1 MDIQQMKYLIAIV
14 QNDFNIT
21 KAARKLFITQSA
33 LSQFINNFERDEKI
47 EIMNRKNGRLI
58 GLTPSGERV
67 YNYALEILRM
77 QNRLIQIITEES
89 AVQKGTVNIGVH
101 QTVLRIFFSNFIPR
115 FLEENGEANVKFIE
129 GGMVDI
135 RQQLLD
141 GNLNVSILLEP
152 TELDEDHYEEY
163 TIARTEIAAYVRPD
177 HPLTKVKSLTVNDLA
192 QYPLVSFGDN
202 DTVFHLVKNRLE
214 EKGVDNEFL
223 YTSDSWDFLVESA
236 INSDIVALLPTVD
249 FGNFQKRLDLIGI
262 EDLRFAEPIPYILK
276 IVRPIKREYQ
286 PFEDYVFNELLE
298 LFYKP
303 DKSLRFDYLN

>member
-152 TELDEDHYEEY
+152 TELDEDHFEEY

-177 HPLTKVKSLTVNDLA
+177 HPLTQVKSLTVNDLA
-192 QYPLVSFGDN
+192 KYPLVSFGDN

-249 FGNFQKRLDLIGI
+249 FGNFQKRLELIGI

>member
-214 EKGVDNEFL
+214 EKGVDKEFL

-236 INSDIVALLPTVD
+236 MNSDIVALLPTVD

>member
-47 EIMNRKNGRLI
+47 EIMNRKNGRLT

-67 YNYALEILRM
+67 YSYAQEILRM
-77 QNRLIQIITEES
+77 QSRLTRIISEES
-89 AVQKGTVNIGVH
+89 TVQKGTVNIGIH

-152 TELDEDHYEEY
+152 TELDEDHFEEY

-177 HPLTKVKSLTVNDLA
+177 HPLTQVKSLTVNDLA
-192 QYPLVSFGDN
+192 KYPLVSFGDN

-214 EKGVDNEFL
+214 EKGVDKEFL
-223 YTSDSWDFLVESA
+223 FTSDSWDFLVESTL
-236 INSDIVALLPTVD
+236 NSDIVALLPTVD

-262 EDLRFAEPIPYILK
+262 EDLRFEESIPYILK

-286 PFEDYVFNELLE
+286 AFEDYVFNEMLE
-298 LFYKP
+298 LFYEP
-303 DKSLRFDYLN
+303 DKSLRFDNLK

>member
-152 TELDEDHYEEY
+152 TELDEDHFEEY

-214 EKGVDNEFL
+214 EKGVDKEFL

-236 INSDIVALLPTVD
+236 MNSDIVALLPTVD

>member
-141 GNLNVSILLEP
+141 DNLNVSILLEP

-214 EKGVDNEFL
+214 EKGVDKEFL

-236 INSDIVALLPTVD
+236 MNSDIVALLPTVD

>member
-152 TELDEDHYEEY
+152 TELDEDHFEEY

-177 HPLTKVKSLTVNDLA
+177 HPLTQVKSLTVNDLA
-192 QYPLVSFGDN
+192 KYPLVSFGDN

>member
-47 EIMNRKNGRLI
+47 EIMNRKNGRLT

-67 YNYALEILRM
+67 YSYAQEILRM
-77 QNRLIQIITEES
+77 QSRLTRIISEES
-89 AVQKGTVNIGVH
+89 TVQKGTVNIGIH
-101 QTVLRIFFSNFIPR
+101 QTVLRIFFSNFIPQ

-135 RQQLLD
+135 RQQLLE
-141 GNLNVSILLEP
+141 GNLNVAILLEP
-152 TELDEDHYEEY
+152 TELDEDQYEEY

-192 QYPLVSFGDN
+192 DYPVVSFGDN

-214 EKGVDNEFL
+214 EKGVDKEFL
-223 YTSDSWDFLVESA
+223 FTSDSWDFLVESTL
-236 INSDIVALLPTVD
+236 NSDIVALLPTVD

-262 EDLRFAEPIPYILK
+262 EDLRFEESIPYILK

-286 PFEDYVFNELLE
+286 AFEDYVFNEMLE
-298 LFYKP
+298 LFYEP
-303 DKSLRFDYLN
+303 DKSLRFDNLK

>member
-1 MDIQQMKYLIAIV
+1 MKYLIAIV

-47 EIMNRKNGRLI
+47 EIMNRKNGRLT

-67 YNYALEILRM
+67 YSYAQEILRM
-77 QNRLIQIITEES
+77 QSRLTRIISEES
-89 AVQKGTVNIGVH
+89 TVQKGTVNIGIH

-152 TELDEDHYEEY
+152 TELDEDHFEEY

-177 HPLTKVKSLTVNDLA
+177 HPLTQVKSLTVNDLA
-192 QYPLVSFGDN
+192 KYPLVSFGDN

-214 EKGVDNEFL
+214 EKGVDKEFL
-223 YTSDSWDFLVESA
+223 FTSDSWDFLVESTL
-236 INSDIVALLPTVD
+236 NSDIVALLPTVD

-262 EDLRFAEPIPYILK
+262 EDLRFEESIPYILK

-286 PFEDYVFNELLE
+286 AFEDYVFNEMLE
-298 LFYKP
+298 LFYEP
-303 DKSLRFDYLN
+303 DKSLRFDNLK